1 MAEYTINDSMAEMYL
16 YETNSLLEQLDQILL
31 VAEKRNAFDDEEIN
45 PIFRIMHTIKGSSAM
60 MEFDKIARVSHLI
73 EDLFAYIRT
82 NGIDAAHNEALCN
95 LVFQANDFL
104 RAEVEKVENGDELND
119 DIAFLENGI
128 NNFLSI
134 LKGIAAAEESASLE
148 AVQSET
154 AAPAAAQEDA
164 QAPDQINAAVENEL
178 TAVVFFDEDCQ
189 MENVRAMLLLNKIR
203 GICSEVMS
211 DPQELANNDDAAQ
224 QIISQG
230 FKITL
235 PAACSRN
242 SLEQILQDFTTVDHY
257 TINGQPGGKKLN
269 DDEPCMLRVFFE
281 DDIQMEN
288 MRAYMLLNQVREIYP
303 EIQSI
308 PDQLEDNPE
317 AAQQI
322 IHEGFVLIIGDGS
335 KFKEVMGVIEQG
347 YHIKSYAT
355 EPLNHNELNSNEL
368 ELHEES
374 IQPTMTKETPISVQ
388 KNDEKMETPVANEPK
403 SVEADSAAKGN
414 DGTHKAVKQ
423 SLISVNLNRLDVLM
437 NVVGEIVITESM
449 VTASPELQGLELD
462 NFTKSARQL
471 RKLTDELQDIAM
483 SIRMVPV
490 AGAFQKMHRIVR
502 DMNKKLDKN
511 VELVLIGE
519 ETEVD
524 KTVVDGIG
532 DPLMHLVRNSMDHG
546 IESREDRIRAG
557 KDPDGKI
564 ILSAQNTGGEI
575 VISVQDDG
583 KGLDPE
589 VLLQKASE
597 RGLLTKK
604 PSEYTEREIY
614 NLLMLPGFST
624 KEQVTEFSGRG
635 VGMDVVKKN
644 IERIGGT
651 INIESKKGQGT
662 ATIFKIPLTLAIMDA
677 MQIAV
682 GSEILTIPINV
693 IRQSFK
699 IKKEDIVEDVNGNP
713 MVNIRGVCYSILK
726 LYQIYDLETEV
737 MDLEEGI
744 LIQVETD
751 GHAACIFADKL
762 LGQHQIVV
770 KPLPSYFN
778 VYDVR
783 SYGITGCTILGDG
796 GISLILEVSSL
807 LK

>member
-45 PIFRIMHTIKGSSAM
+45 SVFRIMHTIKGSSAM
-60 MEFDKIARVSHLI
+60 MEFDKIAHIAHLI

-82 NGIDAAHNEALCN
+82 NGIDAGHNEALCN

-104 RAEVEKVENGDELND
+104 RAEVEKVENGEPLND

-128 NNFLSI
+128 NNFINI
-134 LKGIAAAEESASLE
+134 LKGIELAQNEE
-148 AVQSET
+148 QET
-154 AAPAAAQEDA
+154 VSNAQEE
-164 QAPDQINAAVENEL
+164 NVVEVSEKDGNL
-178 TAVVFFDEDCQ
+178 VAIVYFDEDCQ
-189 MENVRAMLLLNKIR
+189 MENVRAMLLRNKIQ
-203 GICSEVMS
+203 GFCSDVVTEPS
-211 DPQELANNDDAAQ
+211 ELANNDEATQ

-230 FKITL
+230 FKIIL
-235 PAACSRN
+235 PASCPQQ
-242 SLEQILQDFTTVDHY
+242 SLKKILDEFSTVDHY
-257 TINGQPGGKKLN
+257 KINGRNYSKNTQN
-269 DDEPCMLRVFFE
+269 EDEPCMLRVFFE
-281 DDIQMEN
+281 DGVQMEN
-288 MRAYMLLNQVREIYP
+288 MRAYMLLNQVREVYEEIRTIP
-303 EIQSI
+303 EELENN
-308 PDQLEDNPE
+308 PD
-317 AAQQI
+317 ATQQI
-322 IHEGFVLIIGDGS
+322 IHEGFVLIISDGG
-335 KFKEVMGVIEQG
+335 KFKDVMNVITQD

-355 EPLNHNELNSNEL
+355 EPLN
-368 ELHEES
+368 
-374 IQPTMTKETPISVQ
+374 
-388 KNDEKMETPVANEPK
+388 ANEMEIKEEKTMITTAAP
-403 SVEADSAAKGN
+403 SVTVIEEVERTDKVPVNESLRQENDSALKGT
-414 DGTHKAVKQ
+414 DGAHKAVKQ

-437 NVVGEIVITESM
+437 NIVGEIVITESM
-449 VTASPELQGLELD
+449 VTASSELEGVKLD
-462 NFTKSARQL
+462 SFTKSARQL

-490 AGAFQKMHRIVR
+490 SGAFQKMHRIVR

-532 DPLMHLVRNSMDHG
+532 DPLMHLIRNSMDHG
-546 IESREDRIRAG
+546 IESREDRIKAG
-557 KDPDGKI
+557 KEPNGKI

-575 VISVQDDG
+575 MISVQDDG
-583 KGLDPE
+583 KGLDADS
-589 VLLQKASE
+589 LLQKAQE

-651 INIESKKGQGT
+651 INIESKKGYGM

-682 GSEILTIPINV
+682 GSEILTMPINV

-699 IKKEDIVEDVNGNP
+699 VKKEDIVEDVNGSL
-713 MVNIRGVCYSILK
+713 MVNIRGVCHSILK
-726 LYQIYDLETEV
+726 LYEIFDLDTDV
-737 MDLEEGI
+737 TDIEEGI
-744 LIQVETD
+744 LIQLELD
-751 GHAACIFADKL
+751 GHAVCIFADKL

-770 KPLPSYFN
+770 KPLPAYFN
-778 VYDVR
+778 NYDVR

-796 GISLILEVSSL
+796 GISLILEISSL

>member
-45 PIFRIMHTIKGSSAM
+45 SVFRIMHTIKGSSAM
-60 MEFDKIARVSHLI
+60 MEFDKIAHVAHLI

-82 NGIDAAHNEALCN
+82 NGIDAEHNEALCN

-104 RAEVEKVENGDELND
+104 RAEVEKVENGEPLND
-119 DIAFLENGI
+119 DVAFLENGI
-128 NNFLSI
+128 NNFINI
-134 LKGIAAAEESASLE
+134 LKGIEPEQPEE
-148 AVQSET
+148 AVIV
-154 AAPAAAQEDA
+154 PASQAQEETSEEV
-164 QAPDQINAAVENEL
+164 VESNDDL
-178 TAVVFFDEDCQ
+178 VAIVYFDEDCQ
-189 MENVRAMLLLNKIR
+189 MENVRAMLLRNKIQ
-203 GICSEVMS
+203 GFCSEAVTEPS
-211 DPQELANNDDAAQ
+211 ELANNDDATQ

-230 FKITL
+230 FKIVL
-235 PAACSRN
+235 PLSCSQRE
-242 SLEQILQDFTTVDHY
+242 LEKILNEFSTVDHY
-257 TINGQPGGKKLN
+257 KINGRSYSKNSQN
-269 DDEPCMLRVFFE
+269 EDEPCMLRVFFE
-281 DDIQMEN
+281 DGIQMEN
-288 MRAYMLLNQVREIYP
+288 MRAYMLLNQIREIY
-303 EIQSI
+303 EGISSI
-308 PDQLEDNPE
+308 PEELENNPD
-317 AAQQI
+317 ATQQI
-322 IHEGFVLIIGDGS
+322 IHEGLVLIISDGS
-335 KFKEVMGVIEQG
+335 KFKDVMNVITQD

-355 EPLNHNELNSNEL
+355 EPLNGAEL
-368 ELHEES
+368 ELKEEKAATTVTAS
-374 IQPTMTKETPISVQ
+374 AGAVLEET
-388 KNDEKMETPVANEPK
+388 EKVDK
-403 SVEADSAAKGN
+403 SLQSNSLQQESDNALKGN
-414 DGTHKAVKQ
+414 DSAHKAVKQ

-437 NVVGEIVITESM
+437 NIVGEIVITESM
-449 VTASPELQGLELD
+449 VTASSELQGVKLD
-462 NFTKSARQL
+462 SFTKSARQL

-490 AGAFQKMHRIVR
+490 SGAFQKMHRIVR
-502 DMNKKLDKN
+502 DMNKKLGKN

-532 DPLMHLVRNSMDHG
+532 DPLMHLIRNSMDHG
-546 IESREDRIRAG
+546 IESREDRIKAG
-557 KDPDGKI
+557 KEPNGKI

-575 VISVQDDG
+575 MISVQDDG
-583 KGLDPE
+583 KGLDADG
-589 VLLQKASE
+589 LLQKAQE

-604 PSEYTEREIY
+604 PSEYTDREIY

-651 INIESKKGQGT
+651 INIESKKGHGM

-682 GSEILTIPINV
+682 GTEILTMPINV

-699 IKKEDIVEDVNGNP
+699 VKKEDIVEDVNGSL
-713 MVNIRGVCYSILK
+713 MVNIRGVCHSILK
-726 LYQIYDLETEV
+726 LYEIYDLDTEV
-737 MDLEEGI
+737 TDIEEGI
-744 LIQVETD
+744 LIQLEVD
-751 GHAACIFADKL
+751 GHAVCIFADKL

-770 KPLPSYFN
+770 KPLPAYFN
-778 VYDVR
+778 NYDVR

-796 GISLILEVSSL
+796 GISLILEISSL